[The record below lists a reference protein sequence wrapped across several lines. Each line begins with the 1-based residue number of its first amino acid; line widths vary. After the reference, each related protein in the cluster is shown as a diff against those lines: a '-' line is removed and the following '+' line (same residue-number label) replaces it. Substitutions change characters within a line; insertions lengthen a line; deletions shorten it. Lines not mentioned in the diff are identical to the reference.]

1 MSHHTIHHMHT
12 WALHGTW
19 CTCVRHTLPPTDE
32 RLVVEVGGEMLEVTG
47 LSLEVTGL
55 RLEVR
60 D

>member
-1 MSHHTIHHMHT
+1 MCQ
-12 WALHGTW
+12 W
-19 CTCVRHTLPPTDE
+19 CSDGAVMVQCSVGAVTVLYCTQCRGY

>member
-1 MSHHTIHHMHT
+1 MHT
-12 WALHGTW
+12 WAVHGTP
-19 CTCVRHTLPPTDE
+19 CLFHTLPSMPTDE